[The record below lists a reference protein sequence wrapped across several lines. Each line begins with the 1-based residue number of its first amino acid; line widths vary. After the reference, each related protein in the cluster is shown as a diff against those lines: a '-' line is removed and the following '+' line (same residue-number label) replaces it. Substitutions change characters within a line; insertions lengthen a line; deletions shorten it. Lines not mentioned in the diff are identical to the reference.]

1 MRTICNHRRTLSMTA
16 STSISP
22 SRLPRMKQTVLSS
35 SRFEFF
41 PRPNNHSGLT
51 SPMTSSMQGDMLN
64 VSYASD
70 MRILMENMQAL
81 NVNNRGEDHLLT
93 HSSSLK
99 EANQRS
105 NALRHSN
112 SQSSRSNPPSQNPSL
127 ETGNVSQSHCSVT
140 SSIVSLD
147 HS

>member
-22 SRLPRMKQTVLSS
+22 SRPPRMKQTVLSS

-41 PRPNNHSGLT
+41 PRANLSGLT

-93 HSSSLK
+93 HSTSLK